1 MFQFN
6 KRIITVL
13 TVPIQINILEYF
25 IQTPRYIP
33 NIVKLSITI
42 LIALNINCIKY
53 LIIVLVVDGPYRR
66 RILET
71 FSTLSSALWF
81 PNGWL
86 HAYKIQREKQ
96 NKKHKRFN

>member
-6 KRIITVL
+6 KIIITVP

-25 IQTPRYIP
+25 IQTPIP

-42 LIALNINCIKY
+42 LIALNIVCIRY
-53 LIIVLVVDGPYRR
+53 LIFVLVVDGPYRR

-71 FSTLSSALWF
+71 FSTFNFALWF

-96 NKKHKRFN
+96 IKKRKRFN